1 MDIILKGDMDGI
13 EAAEQI
19 HDRFDI
25 PVLYVTAYLDEERL
39 QKTKASEPYGYITK
53 PFEDSELRPVIE
65 MALQRHKR
73 EKALREKEGGYRNL
87 IESSHELIFCKDLDG
102 HYHTLNLNAA
112 ISLGGTCIE
121 DVGGKTDYELLPQE
135 QADALRKIDKQ
146 IMDSGKALE
155 VEEIV
160 RNAQG
165 EDMIYLSHK
174 WPTYDVPD
182 DEMYGDVLELILKV
196 TRSKYGVF
204 GYITENSDL
213 VIPSLTRDIWDQCK
227 MLTKDIVY
235 PRDTWGGIWGRAL
248 VEQKTLCT
256 NEPLD
261 VPEGH
266 VPILKDLVVP
276 IIYQRAAIG
285 LFQVANKT
293 TDYDERDIHLLE
305 SIAHHT
311 APILHARLQRDIKE
325 RARKRSEEQ
334 IKASLR
340 EKEVLLKE
348 IHHRVKNNMQVICS
362 LLSLQSR
369 YIKDNEALEFFEE
382 SQNRVKSMAIVHE
395 QMYQSG
401 ELARIDIA
409 SYVRSLTTHLFAE
422 YGVILAAINLDIE
435 IKDVLLD
442 VNTAIPCGLIIN
454 ELVTNSLKHA
464 FPDGRSGEIKIT
476 MHYIKQN
483 QIELIVSDTGIG
495 FPADLDF
502 QNTDSL
508 GLQIVCWLVDQLDGT
523 IELDRAG
530 GTEFTITFANPEEKE
545 KA

>member
-1 MDIILKGDMDGI
+1 MCISTKFGVFLSSDKMAKVKILVVEDEAITAMDIQNRLKELDYDVPAIAASGEGAIKKVEEIKPDLVLMDIILKGDMDGI

-174 WPTYDVPD
+174 WPTYDAEDRVTGIVCFAMNITEHKRVEVVKATLKQTEQELAIRNKIAEIFLTVPD

-213 VIPSLTRDIWDQCK
+213 VIPSLTRDVWDQCK
-227 MLTKDIVY
+227 MLKKDIVY
-235 PRDTWGGIWGRAL
+235 PRDSWGGIWGRAL
-248 VEQKTLCT
+248 VEQKTLYT

-276 IIYQRAAIG
+276 IIHRGAAIG
-285 LFQVANKT
+285 HFQVANKT
-293 TDYDERDIHLLE
+293 TDYDNRDIRFLE
-305 SIAHHT
+305 SIANHT
-311 APILHARLQRDIKE
+311 APILHARLQRDVEE
-325 RARKRSEEQ
+325 RERKRAEEEL
-334 IKASLR
+334 KKRNKELKRFNKVAVNRELR
-340 EKEVLLKE
+340 MVELKKE
-348 IHHRVKNNMQVICS
+348 INALLLQLGEEPRYKIAGEEDKKNYK
-362 LLSLQSR
+362 L
-369 YIKDNEALEFFEE
+369 
-382 SQNRVKSMAIVHE
+382 
-395 QMYQSG
+395 
-401 ELARIDIA
+401 
-409 SYVRSLTTHLFAE
+409 
-422 YGVILAAINLDIE
+422 
-435 IKDVLLD
+435 
-442 VNTAIPCGLIIN
+442 
-454 ELVTNSLKHA
+454 
-464 FPDGRSGEIKIT
+464 
-476 MHYIKQN
+476 
-483 QIELIVSDTGIG
+483 
-495 FPADLDF
+495 
-502 QNTDSL
+502 
-508 GLQIVCWLVDQLDGT
+508 
-523 IELDRAG
+523 
-530 GTEFTITFANPEEKE
+530 
-545 KA
+545 